1 MVKPTGG
8 AIRGQDISQLVKP
21 LCVADFIYGGW
32 KELPFQPF
40 RDGIEISEIVTGSP
54 AVALLRYQPGAS
66 VPRHMHTGLETIIV
80 LEGTQSDE
88 RGDYPAGS
96 VILNPQGT
104 VHSVWSTDGCVVF
117 IQWQLPV
124 KFLEETE

>member
-66 VPRHMHTGLETIIV
+66 VPRHLHTGLETIIV

>member
-54 AVALLRYQPGAS
+54 AVALSLI
-66 VPRHMHTGLETIIV
+66 HI
-80 LEGTQSDE
+80 
-88 RGDYPAGS
+88 
-96 VILNPQGT
+96 
-104 VHSVWSTDGCVVF
+104 
-117 IQWQLPV
+117 
-124 KFLEETE
+124 